1 MKASIDIIETNAQ
14 IEQSILKALLRD
26 VGKTMAKS
34 AKILESKLPPIIES
48 AIISQPEYTSL
59 VSGRLREEFGI
70 PDAASK
76 VEKLLQVW
84 KNVEVNYT
92 KPTIKG
98 GQIFSKITIY
108 AIRSDYADVMG
119 LPAAFQKTKKGQD
132 LPWLDWLLNQ
142 GDKVIIK
149 EYEIVDGKRNGRA
162 GNKVMKKNV
171 KGKWSVPSSFAGN
184 PNNNWITRSIDSVS
198 SIIER
203 TVEESLK

>member
-1 MKASIDIIETNAQ
+1 MKASIDIIETNEQ
-14 IEQSILKALLRD
+14 IQQLILKALLRD
-26 VGKTMAKS
+26 VGKTMTKS
-34 AKILESKLPPIIES
+34 AKILKSKLPSIIES

-59 VSGRLREEFGI
+59 VSGTLREEFGI

-76 VEKLLQVW
+76 IEKLLQVW

-92 KPTIKG
+92 RPTIKG

-108 AIRSDYADVMG
+108 AIRSDYSDVMG
-119 LPAAFQKTKKGQD
+119 LSAAFQKTKKGQN

-149 EYEIVDGKRNGRA
+149 EYEIVDGKKNGRA
-162 GNKVMKKNV
+162 GKKVMKKNV

-184 PNNNWITRSIDSVS
+184 PNNNWITRAIDSVS